1 MEGLLPSRIIR
12 ESCTTSPTLDALSDG
27 AERMFWRLTT
37 IADDFGRFDADHRV
51 LLARCFPLK
60 TNTLSLKEIE
70 KYITEMVSVSLITL
84 YEVNNRIYGYF
95 NTWGKYQRIRCKV
108 SKFPEPLDKSHVV
121 NNSFFYQR
129 AIPVEIRNKIKERD
143 KVCLCCGS
151 SDDLEYDH
159 IIPVQKG
166 GKADLSNLQLLCHE
180 CNAAKYTKE
189 LNFLKRTDEAQ
200 QFAAERRK
208 LQQNAPVVMGY
219 GIEGIGYITE
229 DMESK
234 TKKTFS
240 SDSVEVGL
248 SELLFSLIK
257 EKNPGHR
264 QPDIQKWAKHV
275 DLMLRID
282 KRDAGEIK
290 EIIIACQ
297 KHSFWHKNILSTEK
311 LREQYDKLK
320 IDLKIGVNMKNM
332 PQKQEE
338 YVYEKII

>member
-1 MEGLLPSRIIR
+1 MPSRIIR
-12 ESCTTSPTLDALSDG
+12 ESCTTSPTLNALSDG

-37 IADDFGRFDADHRV
+37 IADDFGRFDADPRV

-219 GIEGIGYITE
+219 GIEG
-229 DMESK
+229 MESK
-234 TKKTFS
+234 KKIFS
-240 SDSVEVGL
+240 SDSIEIGL
-248 SELLFSLIK
+248 SELLLSLIK
-257 EKNPGHR
+257 ERNQTYK
-264 QPDIQKWAKHV
+264 QPNIQEWAKHI
-275 DLMLRID
+275 DFMIRID
-282 KRDAGEIK
+282 HRDPIEIK
-290 EIIIACQ
+290 EIIITCQ
-297 KHSFWHKNILSTEK
+297 NDSFWHKNILSTSK
-311 LREQYDKLK
+311 LREKYDQLKTKLK
-320 IDLKIGVNMKNM
+320 PNKSITGGA
-332 PQKQEE
+332 P
-338 YVYEKII
+338 YHHEKLI